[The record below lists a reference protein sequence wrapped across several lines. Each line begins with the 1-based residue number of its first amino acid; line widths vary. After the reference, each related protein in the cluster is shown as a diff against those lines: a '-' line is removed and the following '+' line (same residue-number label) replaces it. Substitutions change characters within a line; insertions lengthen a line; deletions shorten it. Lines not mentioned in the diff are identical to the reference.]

1 MGKGGGSQTST
12 GTTYTSNIPEYAKPY
27 VETMLGA
34 TQKQLFTGNDT
45 EDGGYNITG
54 FKPYQPYS
62 TNASDYI
69 AGFSPLQ
76 QKAQQTVGGMQVPG
90 QFGAASRGSSW
101 TAGW

>member
-1 MGKGGGSQTST
+1 MKTTFSRRELYALGEPIGDSATIKKVGGGRIYGMGGGGSTTST

-54 FKPYQPYS
+54 FKPYHPIQYKR
-62 TNASDYI
+62 I
-69 AGFSPLQ
+69 
-76 QKAQQTVGGMQVPG
+76 
-90 QFGAASRGSSW
+90 
-101 TAGW
+101 